1 MNQEAQFA
9 LRFVVKDL
17 AKIRKATD
25 EMNKRLADMGKRAN
39 TASKGIDKVQGS
51 FRKAT
56 VAIGKFALAYFALS
70 KMIGTV
76 FAKAAESIQIDMMA
90 DSAGVA
96 AEKIGKL
103 GKALRVY
110 GGDAKTAGSAYMNL
124 TNIIG
129 GATHGRGLSEDITR
143 VNAMYGI
150 GFNYGN
156 ISQDQLMTNIAVA
169 MQKLRKKGDQ
179 WGINQ
184 IASAY
189 GIDTSMANFLSEQG
203 ANWSNKAN
211 KEKWEKLSKSETRQL
226 IEAQEALKTAYENA
240 MNNLAPTL
248 TSILKA
254 LEPIADALQPIAKML
269 NINFV
274 KKQAGDAGE
283 SIGEWWYNTFNKKPS
298 EKQPEITPEAYS
310 QYQFGLYKQGKIS
323 YDKYIDLVEKFRQ
336 QKYDGGWDK
345 ANEIIPSPSSMIEQ
359 KGSYTGDATLRLTVE
374 ATSQNKNTQVKD
386 VKYERN
392 VQLSPTK

>member
-39 TASKGIDKVQGS
+39 TASKGINKVQGS

-70 KMIGTV
+70 KMISTV
-76 FAKAAESIQIDMMA
+76 FSKAAESIQIDMMA

-96 AEKIGKL
+96 ADKIGKL

-169 MQKLRKKGDQ
+169 MQKLRNKGDQ

-189 GIDTSMANFLSEQG
+189 GIDASMANFLSEQG

-211 KEKWEKLSKSETRQL
+211 REKWEKLSKSETRQL
-226 IEAQEALKTAYENA
+226 IEAEEALKTAYENA

-248 TSILKA
+248 TSVLNALGILTPA
-254 LEPIADALQPIAKML
+254 VESIAKVL
-269 NINFV
+269 NMTWWER
-274 KKQAGDAGE
+274 QGE
-283 SIGEWWYNTFNKKPS
+283 SVGKWWYNTFNKKAP
-298 EKQPEITPEAYS
+298 EEQPDITPEAYS

-392 VQLSPTK
+392 VQLAPTK

>member
-17 AKIRKATD
+17 AKIRKACD
-25 EMNKRLADMGKRAN
+25 EMNERLANMDRRAKRA
-39 TASKGIDKVQGS
+39 SKSIDGVQKS

-56 VAIGKFALAYFALS
+56 VSIGKFALAYFTLS
-70 KMIGTV
+70 KMISTV
-76 FAKAAESIQIDMMA
+76 FSKAAESIQIDMMA

-169 MQKLRKKGDQ
+169 MQKLRNKGDQ

-203 ANWSNKAN
+203 ANWSSTAN
-211 KEKWEKLSKSETRQL
+211 KEKWEKLSRSETRQL
-226 IEAQEALKTAYENA
+226 IEAEEALKEEYAKLTSNFLPDLVKGLEKLNQFLDDINKFLNRGQPKKTTNKKGETVYETPTGLFSDEKLQMNF
-240 MNNLAPTL
+240 NNLNKNKGSAPRVVSVPFGKDAMDNIQRVNDKIKQERLDFEAT
-248 TSILKA
+248 KA
-254 LEPIADALQPIAKML
+254 KY
-269 NINFV
+269 
-274 KKQAGDAGE
+274 E
-283 SIGEWWYNTFNKKPS
+283 SVPGQTYTRNWWTGR
-298 EKQPEITPEAYS
+298 AV
-310 QYQFGLYKQGKIS
+310 L
-323 YDKYIDLVEKFRQ
+323 DIDLEAQV
-336 QKYDGGWDK
+336 
-345 ANEIIPSPSSMIEQ
+345 NPSSGL
-359 KGSYTGDATLRLTVE
+359 K
-374 ATSQNKNTQVKD
+374 VKD

-392 VQLSPTK
+392 VQLAPTK